1 MPLHRHSFARSVV
14 RVWWRVAFA
23 LVPALFAQAAF
34 AAPRCLSECTPRIGI
49 VSAFGAEADLL
60 LAQTAHKRLW
70 SIGGSA
76 FTTGELQGQRVVIT
90 LSGVG
95 MVNAAMTTQRMLDHF
110 RIERLIMSGIA
121 GGVDPALH
129 IGDVVVPER
138 WAMPMEV
145 YWNGDATV
153 PAACGAVGDVSCLG
167 LRLARDASGAV
178 RPDFRVSTSAGAV
191 PTGWY
196 MRDTEVHAPGGPAQG
211 EFRFDYEADPRM
223 LAVARMLAPD
233 LQRCGPKAPTL
244 CVNEQ
249 PRLQVGGRAV
259 SGNAFLA
266 NADYR
271 AYLQTQLQAQAV
283 DMETAALAQVAYA
296 NGVPFIAMR
305 SVSDLAGGQDHAQV
319 GAFFGSGLA
328 EANEARVTLAF
339 LAAWRTRSRSAN

>member
-1 MPLHRHSFARSVV
+1 MSRLRGLMLIVV
-14 RVWWRVAFA
+14 RRVPVRLG
-23 LVPALFAQAAF
+23 LVLAWAVGAQAAY
-34 AAPRCLSECTPRIGI
+34 AAPPCLSECTPRIGI

-60 LAQTAHKRLW
+60 LAQTARKRTW
-70 SIGGSA
+70 RIGGSV

-110 RIERLIMSGIA
+110 RIERLVMSGIA

-145 YWNGDATV
+145 YWNGDAQV
-153 PAACGAVGDVSCLG
+153 PAACGAVGDVACLG
-167 LRLARDASGAV
+167 LRLARDANGAV
-178 RPDFRVSTSAGAV
+178 RPDFRLPTPAGEA

-196 MRDTEVHAPGGPAQG
+196 MRDAEVHAPGGPAQG
-211 EFRFDYEADPRM
+211 EFRFDFEADARM
-223 LAVARMLAPD
+223 LAVARTLAPD
-233 LQRCGPKAPTL
+233 LQRCGPKAPAL

-249 PRLQVGGRAV
+249 PRLRVGGRAV

-271 AYLQTQLQAQAV
+271 AYLQAQLQAQAV

-305 SVSDLAGGQDHAQV
+305 SVSDLAGGQDHTQV

-339 LAAWRTRSRSAN
+339 LAAWRARAHVAN